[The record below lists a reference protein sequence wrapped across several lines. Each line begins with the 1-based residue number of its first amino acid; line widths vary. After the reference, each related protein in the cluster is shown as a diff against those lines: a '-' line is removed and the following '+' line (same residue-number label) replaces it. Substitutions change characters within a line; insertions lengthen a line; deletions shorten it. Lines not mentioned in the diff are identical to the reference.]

1 MTDVGRRRL
10 QATRGG
16 PAAPFVQT
24 AISRL
29 AASRTLTQVAVI
41 TGLAVVWEI
50 AGRILAFPFI
60 PPFSSVAAAMG
71 ELIAQPR
78 FQADAGQTLL
88 TFALGFLPAL
98 VFGIGLGVL
107 MGRFSIVE
115 ISLDPYV
122 NAFVSMPM
130 SALLPILLLLLGYG
144 LATRV
149 VVVFMFATWVIV
161 IATMNGIKSADR
173 SLIEMAHSF
182 GAGQRTIL
190 GRIAIPS
197 ALPLILGG
205 VRVGIGRAV
214 GGALIAEILTTLSG
228 VGGRLESFGAAF
240 QISHVYAIVVLVTL
254 TAWFATEVV
263 FRAESRLSHWRQR

>member
-1 MTDVGRRRL
+1 MTDVERPRL
-10 QATRGG
+10 QATGG
-16 PAAPFVQT
+16 RPVAPFVQ
-24 AISRL
+24 AAASRL
-29 AASRTLTQVAVI
+29 AASRTFTQLAVI
-41 TGLAVVWEI
+41 AGIALFWEVV
-50 AGRILAFPFI
+50 GRLIAFPLI
-60 PPFSSVAAAMG
+60 PPFSSVAGAMV
-71 ELIAQPR
+71 ELLGQAR

-88 TFALGFLPAL
+88 TFALGFLPAV

-115 ISLDPYV
+115 TSLDPYV

-130 SALLPILLLLLGYG
+130 SALVPILLLLLGYG
-144 LATRV
+144 LPTRV

-161 IATMNGIKSADR
+161 IATMNGIKSTDR
-173 SLIEMAHSF
+173 ALIEMAHSF
-182 GAGQRTIL
+182 GANRRTIL

-240 QISHVYAIVVLVTL
+240 RISHVYAIVVLVTL
-254 TAWFATEVV
+254 TAWFATELV

>member
-1 MTDVGRRRL
+1 M
-10 QATRGG
+10 QA
-16 PAAPFVQT
+16 AA
-24 AISRL
+24 ARL
-29 AASRTLTQVAVI
+29 AASRTFTQVAVI
-41 TGLAVVWEI
+41 AGIALVWEV
-50 AGRILAFPFI
+50 AGRVMAFPLI
-60 PPFSSVAAAMG
+60 PPFSSVAGAMG
-71 ELIAQPR
+71 ELAVQAR

-88 TFALGFLPAL
+88 TFVLGFLPAL
-98 VFGIGLGVL
+98 VFGIGLGIL

-115 ISLDPYV
+115 TSLDPYV

-130 SALLPILLLLLGYG
+130 SALVPILLLLLGYG
-144 LATRV
+144 LPTRV
-149 VVVFMFATWVIV
+149 MVVFMFATWVIV
-161 IATMNGIKSADR
+161 IATMNGIKSTDR

-182 GAGQRTIL
+182 GANQRTIL

-240 QISHVYAIVVLVTL
+240 RISHVYAIVVLVTL
-254 TAWFATEVV
+254 TAWLATEFV